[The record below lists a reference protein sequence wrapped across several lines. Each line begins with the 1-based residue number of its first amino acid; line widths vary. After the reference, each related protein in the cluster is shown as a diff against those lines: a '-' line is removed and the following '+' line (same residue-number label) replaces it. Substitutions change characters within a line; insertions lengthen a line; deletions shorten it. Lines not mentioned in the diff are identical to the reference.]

1 MIDRAKRIIK
11 GAVRRIQKKAGLRIY
26 RKVSNAQ
33 KWADWLV
40 ASGVPGAKTAE
51 ELEITVITALGDVQV
66 IPDQKSYVVP
76 STSGVFCVIGGK
88 LCFAWYD
95 YGYYDRHWALR
106 EIADCEVCHFSRAIL
121 VLSDEAGDFDFTDDQ
136 LHNAPASLVLDGES
150 TASIQ
155 DDEIQV
161 MKSAPFTPTAAMVEK
176 AKSLLQASFDD
187 HDADPM
193 QQAALEDLS
202 RGKPVRKAQILEDLG
217 PEMAGDIGIDESGAP
232 EPKKDREPQGDPAP
246 VVQEETGKKKSDVV
260 IQKSAKDLTKPKVK
274 SDNERRII
282 YGWASVSSHEGESV
296 KDYADD
302 EIVDDA
308 LHDLCHLIVKG
319 QNQGAWEHDPSTI
332 GDSAIVEAF
341 VFDKPMQDALGIDLG
356 RTGVLIGM
364 HIPGDDDW
372 AEANDGDWEFSINA
386 TAIIEAAEEQ
396 KEAA

>member
-161 MKSAPFTPTAAMVEK
+161 MKSAPFTPTAAMAEK
-176 AKSLLQASFDD
+176 AKSLLLASFDD

-193 QQAALEDLS
+193 QQAALDDLS

-217 PEMAGDIGIDESGAP
+217 PETAGDIGIDESGAP
-232 EPKKDREPQGDPAP
+232 EPKKNREPQGDPAP
-246 VVQEETGKKKSDVV
+246 VVQEETKEKTVDVKKGREVQVLKRD
-260 IQKSAKDLTKPKVK
+260 A
-274 SDNERRII
+274 ERQII
-282 YGWASVSSHEGESV
+282 YGWGSVSTVDGELYTDLHGDTISV
-296 KDYADD
+296 
-302 EIVDDA
+302 EA
-308 LHDLCHLIVKG
+308 LHDIATEIVKG
-319 QNQGAWEHDPSTI
+319 GANLGGVEHGETPNKLTAAVVID
-332 GDSAIVEAF
+332 DSWAAAMSDNFFFDEA
-341 VFDKPMQDALGIDLG
+341 
-356 RTGVLIGM
+356 GVLKTKKQGLFIGY
-364 HIPGDDDW
+364 HVEDKQAWDDAKDQPM
-372 AEANDGDWEFSINA
+372 EFSINA
-386 TAIIEAAEEQ
+386 TAFIAD
-396 KEAA
+396 KD